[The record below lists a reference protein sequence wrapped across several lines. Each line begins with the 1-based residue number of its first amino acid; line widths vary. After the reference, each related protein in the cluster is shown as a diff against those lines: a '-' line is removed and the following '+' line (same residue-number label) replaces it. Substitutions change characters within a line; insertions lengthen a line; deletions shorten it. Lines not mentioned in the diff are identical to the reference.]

1 MKSYILYILF
11 IVIITEYIII
21 FVLSMKTLLS
31 N

>member
-1 MKSYILYILF
+1 MKSYILYLLF

-21 FVLSMKTLLS
+21 FVHNLKTLLS

>member
-11 IVIITEYIII
+11 IVITTEYIII
-21 FVLSMKTLLS
+21 FVHNLKTLLS

>member
-21 FVLSMKTLLS
+21 FVHNLKTLLS